1 MRVRVIFIS
10 SVLACACSQSG
21 LPERISGGDA
31 GSPDPADS
39 GWGFEPPPVPD
50 AGTPDPLDAG
60 VLPLR
65 HSPILDENQRPGGSG
80 WRLGNASTQLAAF
93 ADRTSALPGEQ
104 VSIRAGAAVAT
115 DVTWELWRLGYYG
128 GGGGGRVGRRGPPH
142 GAGRGE
148 LRLCPPNRL

>member
-10 SVLACACSQSG
+10 SVLACACIQSG
-21 LPERISGGDA
+21 LPERIPGGDA
-31 GSPDPADS
+31 GSPDP
-39 GWGFEPPPVPD
+39 D
-50 AGTPDPLDAG
+50 AGPPGRDGGGDAGPPGLDGGGDAGPPDPLDAG

-80 WRLGNASTQLAAF
+80 WRLGNPSTQLAAF

-104 VSIRAGAAVAT
+104 VSIRAGASVAT

-128 GGGGGRVGRRGPPH
+128 
-142 GAGRGE
+142 
-148 LRLCPPNRL
+148 